1 MDNPHPKITL
11 CMIVKDEHHCIER
24 CLESVYPYIDRY
36 DITDTGST
44 DGTQDIIKNFFD
56 AKGIPG
62 EVHQSDWKGF
72 GDHAGNMGS
81 RTESLLN
88 AEKSGAQ
95 YAWVIDADDSVVGE
109 FAWPEEMNEH
119 SYSLKIHRGDF
130 TWWRNQ
136 VFKLGMGW
144 KYAGILHEYAHCV
157 APEGEQITT
166 MRIDGNYHIEAR
178 TEGNRNVGI
187 DPIQKYTK
195 DAEVLE
201 KAIQDEPDNHRYWFY
216 LGQSY
221 FDSQQWVKASE
232 AYAKRAELGGW
243 EEEAFYALFRVAICS
258 SLLNEPLD
266 VQAHKYMQ
274 AYDYRPIRAEPLHQ
288 LSRMYRM
295 NNMPR
300 AAYLYAKQA
309 CSLPYPHGDILFL
322 ADEVYKWQALDELG
336 ATAFYCHDYETGFYV
351 MEKLVSERHY
361 PDSEHT
367 RMLENHRQY
376 SVKVQEIYREREEQ
390 QRRIEQEKQEKKEKE
405 IRKKN
410 SYKKRKGK
418 KK

>member
-1 MDNPHPKITL
+1 MDNPKITL

-24 CLESVYPYIDRY
+24 CLESVYKHIDRY

-44 DGTQDIIKNFFD
+44 DGTQDIIKKFFEE
-56 AKGIPG
+56 KGIPG

-88 AEKSGAQ
+88 AEKSDAE
-95 YAWVIDADDSVVGE
+95 YAWVIDADDSIDGD
-109 FAWPEEMNEH
+109 FGWPEVMDSH

-144 KYAGILHEYAHCV
+144 KYVGILHEYAACNNGDQQV
-157 APEGEQITT
+157 TSQ
-166 MRIDGNYHIEAR
+166 RINGNYFVVAR
-178 TEGNRNVGI
+178 TEGARNVGI
-187 DPIQKYTK
+187 DAKDKYAK
-195 DAEVLE
+195 DADVLE
-201 KAIQDEPDNHRYWFY
+201 KAIIDEPDNHRYWFY

-221 FDSQQWVKASE
+221 FDSQQWEKS
-232 AYAKRAELGGW
+232 KRAYEHRASLGGW

-258 SLLNEPLD
+258 SLMDESID
-266 VQAHKYMQ
+266 VQAHYYMR

-288 LSRMYRM
+288 ISRMYRM

-309 CSLPYPHGDILFL
+309 ASLPYPEGDILFL
-322 ADEVYKWQALDELG
+322 ADDVYKWQALDELG
-336 ATAFYCHDYETGFYV
+336 ATAFYCHDFETGFYV
-351 MEKLVSERHY
+351 MEKLLKEKHY
-361 PDSEHT
+361 PEGEHD
-367 RMLENHRQY
+367 RMVQNHEQY
-376 SVKVQEIYREREEQ
+376 RIKVQELVKQREE
-390 QRRIEQEKQEKKEKE
+390 IERQVADQKKNSVN
-405 IRKKN
+405 KN
-410 SYKKRKGK
+410 SYKKRKK
-418 KK
+418 K